1 MQSFLVGDMGKAMY
15 LIGTAKSHTK
25 AVSLLGIEK
34 KISTALKIG
43 IHPHSH
49 YTVNQNLLNAYYLP
63 EFGLG
68 DPVVN
73 LH

>member
-1 MQSFLVGDMGKAMY
+1 MY